1 MATKK
6 EVNEVANTQVVAT
19 VSKDAFA
26 QLAASTNPDN
36 HVDMERLFDAA
47 ALVPVK
53 EMTKVAGD
61 AYLEFEAG
69 EMVILLCMGIAKD
82 ALPSK
87 TEQGKTVD
95 AVSFRNRDNN
105 ELINADAVMVSTV
118 KRLKEQGRTFPM
130 FMNVYCKG
138 EKKSSKGTYKDL
150 EIRVI

>member
-6 EVNEVANTQVVAT
+6 EVNEVVNTQVANT
-19 VSKDAFA
+19 VSKDAFV

-69 EMVILLCMGIAKD
+69 EMIILLCMGIAKD
-82 ALPSK
+82 AMPSK
-87 TEQGKTVD
+87 KEVGTMVD
-95 AVSFRNRDNN
+95 AVSFRNRENN

-118 KRLKEQGRTFPM
+118 KRLQEQGRTFPM
-130 FMNVYCKG
+130 FMNIYCKG
-138 EKKSSKGTYKDL
+138 EKKSAKGTYKDL